1 MSREIV
7 VPAGEVISRPKRGG
21 LYMWAV
27 AALVG
32 ALVALVI
39 VVLHGLIA
47 YGQFIAYGASPGR
60 LASRLVDMP
69 WWNRLI
75 APMVGGSLIC
85 LLLRLG
91 ISVGWGASP
100 RTFGLQDVVQ
110 HRRLRGTIRATTLTL
125 RDGFLSAITAVVSL
139 AWGGS
144 AGREEPA
151 AHLGATVA
159 VLHGRLLGLDVAS
172 RRLLVGMG
180 VAAAIGAS
188 LHAPIAGV
196 FLARELILRRQRLS
210 ALGPV
215 AIAAATGWLVSM
227 WLMGGRPAIV
237 IPSPGVVPA
246 QAHLAAIVAL
256 PVLIAAAYACNV
268 AWTRAPILAAKTAAR
283 LRIPLWLLPLPGGLA
298 LGVIALAFPQ
308 VLGIG
313 YEPLASGLNGNYG
326 AELLPVLALA
336 KIAATGVTFAFRWG
350 GGAVSP
356 SLYVGAMLGA
366 ALGAVAGLVL
376 GIPAPQAFMGLV
388 GMAVCF
394 AVLSDSPFAA
404 TILVLELSGSTAV
417 GATSLFCCFVACMV
431 ARRLAP
437 LPADETSQ
445 TLRWR

>member
-21 LYMWAV
+21 LYMWAL

-32 ALVALVI
+32 ALVAVVI
-39 VVLHGLIA
+39 VALHGLIA
-47 YGQFIAYGASPGR
+47 YGQFISYGASPGR
-60 LASRLVDMP
+60 LATRLTDMP
-69 WWNRLI
+69 RLSLLI
-75 APMVGGSLIC
+75 APIVGGALIC

-91 ISVGWGASP
+91 VSIGWGPAP

-110 HRRLRGTIRATTLTL
+110 NRRLRGSIRATTMTL

-159 VLHGRLLGLDVAS
+159 MLHGRLLGLDVAS

-215 AIAAATGWLVSM
+215 AIAAAAGWLMSI

-237 IPSPGVVPA
+237 IPTPGDVPVS
-246 QAHLAAIVAL
+246 AHLAAFVAL
-256 PVLIAAAYACNV
+256 PILIATAYACNV
-268 AWTRAPILAAKTAAR
+268 AWTRAPIFAAKTASR

-350 GGAVSP
+350 GGAISP

-394 AVLSDSPFAA
+394 AILSDSPFAA

-417 GATSLFCCFVACMV
+417 GATSLFCCFIACMV

>member
-21 LYMWAV
+21 LYVWLLAL
-27 AALVG
+27 LVG
-32 ALVALVI
+32 TLVAVVI
-39 VVLHGLIA
+39 VLLHTMIS
-47 YGQFIAYGASPGR
+47 YGQFLAFGAPSGR
-60 LASRLVDMP
+60 LASRLVEMP

-75 APMVGGSLIC
+75 APLVGGAIIA

-91 ISVGWGASP
+91 VSVGWGPTP

-110 HRRLRGTIRATTLTL
+110 HRRLRGSIRATTMTL
-125 RDGFLSAITAVVSL
+125 RDGFLSAITAIVSL
-139 AWGGS
+139 SWGGS

-159 VLHGRLLGLDVAS
+159 VLHGRLLGLDIAS

-196 FLARELILRRQRLS
+196 LLARELILRRQRLS

-215 AIAAATGWLVSM
+215 AVAAAAGWLVSI
-227 WLMGGRPAIV
+227 WLMGGRQVIV
-237 IPSPGVVPA
+237 IPSPGDVPI

-256 PVLIAAAYACNV
+256 PVLIAVAYACNV
-268 AWTRAPILAAKTAAR
+268 AWTRAPIFAASTAAR
-283 LRIPLWLLPLPGGLA
+283 LRIPLWLLPLPGGLM

-308 VLGIG
+308 VLGVG
-313 YEPLASGLNGNYG
+313 YEPLASGINGNYG
-326 AELLPVLALA
+326 AELLPILALA
-336 KIAATGVTFAFRWG
+336 KLAATAVTFAFRWG
-350 GGAVSP
+350 GGAISP

-366 ALGAVAGLVL
+366 GLGALAGLVL
-376 GIPAPQAFMGLV
+376 GIPAPQVFMGLV
-388 GMAVCF
+388 GMAVCI
-394 AVLSDSPFAA
+394 AVLSDSPLAA
-404 TILVLELSGSTAV
+404 TILVVELSGSTAV
-417 GATSLFCCFVACMV
+417 GATSLLCCFVACMV

-437 LPADETSQ
+437 LSAEETSQ